1 MLLSNYMIIHCKLKI
16 IDKKIKEQIDYVEK
30 YCIMNPSMR
39 CKQKWMEIKAL
50 HNVAVKLKKQMK
62 N

>member
-1 MLLSNYMIIHCKLKI
+1 MLLSNYMIIHSKLRI
-16 IDKKIKEQIDYVEK
+16 IDKKIKERTDYVEK
-30 YCIMNPSMR
+30 YCIMNHSMI

-50 HNVAVKLKKQMK
+50 HNVAVKLKNQIK